1 MPGNNDKPVLVFGA
15 TGYVGG
21 RLLPRLLAH
30 GWRVRAVGRN
40 IGKLANRSWAGHP
53 QVELAQAD
61 MADLEA
67 LKKATEGCQAAYYL
81 VHSMISAGRKYK
93 DLDRLAA
100 HNMIAAADASS
111 LKQLIYLGGLGE
123 ESEGLSDHLKSRTEV
138 GRILSSG
145 KTPATTLRAAMILGS
160 GSASF
165 EMLRYLTERLPFMIT
180 PRWVYSKV
188 QPISISNVLDYLIGC
203 LGRPETL
210 GRRFDIGGPDV
221 LSYAEL
227 FQIYAQ
233 EAGLKPRIIV
243 PTPFFTPKLSSYWI
257 HLVTPVPASIAR
269 PLAEGLRNNVI
280 VKDPAIREII
290 PSDLTTCRNA
300 IRSALEKYRE
310 DALETCW
317 LDSSLPPP
325 EWPLCEDPDYTGG
338 SVLKSYHR
346 VVIEAEPDIAW
357 QPIVSIGGRNGYYHF
372 QSLWRLRGV
381 IDRIAGGV
389 GLSRGRRDPHNLRQ
403 GDAFDF
409 WRVEVVEDFK
419 RLKLMAEIR
428 SPGRAYLEF
437 VLNPISGGRTEI
449 IQKSTYHPNGA
460 AGFIYWYSM
469 LPAHNWMFKGMLKGL
484 ALKTK
489 SKIIAGPEQIAPV

>member
-1 MPGNNDKPVLVFGA
+1 
-15 TGYVGG
+15 
-21 RLLPRLLAH
+21 LPRLLKR

-40 IGKLANRSWAGHP
+40 IKKLSSRSWAGHS

-61 MADLEA
+61 MTDLEA

-81 VHSMISAGRKYK
+81 VHSMISAGKKYK
-93 DLDRLAA
+93 ELDRLAA
-100 HNMIAAADASS
+100 HNMIAAAEASA

-145 KTPATTLRAAMILGS
+145 NTPTTTLRAAMILGS

-165 EMLRYLTERLPFMIT
+165 EMLRYLSERLPLMIT

-188 QPISISNVLDYLIGC
+188 QPIAIRNVLDYLIGC
-203 LGRPETL
+203 LGHPETL
-210 GRRFDIGGPDV
+210 GRSFDIGGPDV

-233 EAGLKPRIIV
+233 EAGLSRRVII

-269 PLAEGLRNNVI
+269 PLTEGLRNNVI
-280 VKDPAIREII
+280 VKDPAIQEII
-290 PSDLTTCRNA
+290 PSDLISCREA
-300 IRSALEKYRE
+300 IRFALEKYRA

-325 EWPLCEDPDYTGG
+325 EWPFCEDPDYTGG

-346 VVIEAEPDIAW
+346 VVIEAEPEIAW
-357 QPIVSIGGRNGYYHF
+357 RPIISIGGRNGYYYF
-372 QSLWRLRGV
+372 QSLWRLRGAL
-381 IDRIAGGV
+381 DRMAGGV
-389 GLSRGRRDPHNLRQ
+389 GLNRGRRDQFNLRE

-409 WRVEVVEDFK
+409 WRVEVVEDYK
-419 RLKLMAEIR
+419 RLRLLAEIR
-428 SPGRAYLEF
+428 SPGRAFLEF
-437 VLNPISGGRTEI
+437 VLNPLSGGRTEI
-449 IQKSTYHPNGA
+449 IQKSIYHPNGV
-460 AGFIYWYSM
+460 AGFIYWYSL
-469 LPAHNWMFKGMLKGL
+469 LPAHNRIFKGMLKGV

-489 SKIIAGPEQIAPV
+489 HKIIEGPEQIAPD